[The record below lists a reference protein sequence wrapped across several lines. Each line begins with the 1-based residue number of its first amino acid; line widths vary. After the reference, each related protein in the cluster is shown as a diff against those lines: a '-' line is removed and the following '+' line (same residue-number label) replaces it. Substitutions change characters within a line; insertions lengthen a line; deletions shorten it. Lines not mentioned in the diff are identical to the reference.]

1 MIDAGRM
8 EVYTANFNNK
18 GEQLTKTEAK
28 ILDENSYKEELEKG
42 KVLFTG
48 NGAMKFKPL
57 LNGNPN
63 AIFLE
68 IVPLAEGMRNYAY
81 TSLQNKKFQDSAY
94 FEPFYLKDFVAGKP
108 KKLL

>member
-1 MIDAGRM
+1 MIDAVRM
-8 EVYTANFNNK
+8 EVYTAHFNNK

-81 TSLQNKKFQDSAY
+81 TSLQSKKFQDSAY